1 MRRIKSI
8 EEEGHPM
15 TRGSK
20 AGPGVSG
27 AGRAERLVLLA
38 VLVTAL
44 AGALAG
50 SPPPDP
56 GEAFGLAHLLRGS

>member
-1 MRRIKSI
+1 
-8 EEEGHPM
+8 M